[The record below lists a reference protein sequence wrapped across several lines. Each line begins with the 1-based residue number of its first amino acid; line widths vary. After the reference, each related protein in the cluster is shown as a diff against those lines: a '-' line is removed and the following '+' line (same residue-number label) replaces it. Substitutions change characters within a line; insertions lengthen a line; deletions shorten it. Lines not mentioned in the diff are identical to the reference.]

1 MHNLRPQRTGL
12 EVLERGPGICISIT
26 HKRSLRREH
35 QEVPAI
41 THKLLA
47 PVKERVCH
55 LVDTGECAS
64 IVMYGCESWTVK
76 RAESWMKN

>member
-1 MHNLRPQRTGL
+1 MQNLRPQRTEL
-12 EVLERGPGICISIT
+12 EVLERGPGIHISVT

-41 THKLLA
+41 THNLLA
-47 PVKERVCH
+47 TVKERDCH

-64 IVMYGCESWTVK
+64 IVMYGCESWTMK
-76 RAESWMKN
+76 KAESWMKN